1 MLFCR
6 FMSHSRAY
14 SPVAVEAARLLGAEI
29 RAARRERRWTIQQ
42 LAERVGASP
51 TTISKVEHGDP
62 GVTLGIAFE
71 AAALLRVP
79 LFDADPEVRRRE
91 AARVAHLL
99 SLLPSRTT
107 PLPEPDDD
115 F

>member
-1 MLFCR
+1 
-6 FMSHSRAY
+6 MSRPRDY
-14 SPVAVEAARLLGAEI
+14 SPATVEAARLLGGSI
-29 RAARRERRWTIQQ
+29 RIARKERRWTIED
-42 LAERVGASP
+42 LAERVGASHS
-51 TTISKVEHGDP
+51 TIRKVERGDL

-79 LFDADPEVRRRE
+79 LFHEDPDVRRSELDRTQ
-91 AARVAHLL
+91 RTLR
-99 SLLPSRTT
+99 LLPKRTT